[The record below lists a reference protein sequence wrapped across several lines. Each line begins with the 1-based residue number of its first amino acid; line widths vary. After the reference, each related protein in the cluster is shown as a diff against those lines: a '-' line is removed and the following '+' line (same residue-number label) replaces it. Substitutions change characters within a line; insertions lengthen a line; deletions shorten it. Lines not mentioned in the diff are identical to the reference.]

1 MSIVESLR
9 VELIFENKIAWL
21 RFTPLKST
29 YHENQGLKSIDEK
42 EEKWSSSFFP
52 AGDFLKEE
60 SVNSA

>member
-1 MSIVESLR
+1 MVESL
-9 VELIFENKIAWL
+9 LLKDSSGFAWL